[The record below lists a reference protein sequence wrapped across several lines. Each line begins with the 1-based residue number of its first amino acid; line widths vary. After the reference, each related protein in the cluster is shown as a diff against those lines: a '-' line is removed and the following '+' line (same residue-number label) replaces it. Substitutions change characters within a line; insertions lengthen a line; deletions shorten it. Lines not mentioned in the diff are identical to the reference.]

1 MYIFVLITTL
11 MNVFFFTVKLYS
23 DEAVSLNDF
32 KIIRVLG
39 TGGKYKFYWL
49 LYFIQFN
56 YWLFFNIIPKA
67 YGRVFLVRK
76 LTRHDAGKLYA
87 MKVLNKITVVQ
98 KRKTAE
104 HTKTERVVSGE
115 FKYVQGSIIILIYNF
130 YYLFYKSGKIE
141 NICFNKY

>member
-1 MYIFVLITTL
+1 
-11 MNVFFFTVKLYS
+11 
-23 DEAVSLNDF
+23 
-32 KIIRVLG
+32 
-39 TGGKYKFYWL
+39 
-49 LYFIQFN
+49 
-56 YWLFFNIIPKA
+56 
-67 YGRVFLVRK
+67 
-76 LTRHDAGKLYA
+76 

-104 HTKTERVVSGE
+104 HTKTERVVSGK